1 MPDDL
6 RITPNLTIP
15 GDALSWTAVRSSGPG
30 GQNVNKVSTAVE
42 LRLDLKLVELPWG
55 VLGRLRALAG
65 RRIDQEGVL
74 LIVSQTTRR
83 QDRNLADARDRLAA
97 IIREAVPPPILRRPT
112 KPTKGSKERRLAG
125 KIHTGETTR
134 LRQRPRDDT

>member
-1 MPDDL
+1 MSDDL
-6 RITPNLTIP
+6 RINPTLTIP

-42 LRLDLKLVELPWG
+42 LRLDLKCVELPWG

-74 LIVSQTTRR
+74 LIVSQTTRS
-83 QDRNLADARDRLAA
+83 QERNLADARDRLAA
-97 IIREAVPPPILRRPT
+97 LIREAVPPPVPRRPT
-112 KPTKGSKERRLAG
+112 KPTKGSKERRLTGKSQAG
-125 KIHTGETTR
+125 EIKR
-134 LRQRPRDDT
+134 LRQRPRDDA

>member
-42 LRLDLKLVELPWG
+42 LRLDLKIAEIPWG
-55 VLGRLRALAG
+55 ILDRLRVLAG

-74 LIVSQTTRR
+74 LIVSQTTRS
-83 QDRNLADARDRLAA
+83 QERNLADARERLAHL
-97 IIREAVPPPILRRPT
+97 IRDAVPPPIPRKPT
-112 KPTKGSKERRLAG
+112 KPTRGSKERRLTG
-125 KIHTGETTR
+125 KIQTGETKR
-134 LRQRPRDDT
+134 LRQRPQDDA

>member
-42 LRLDLKLVELPWG
+42 LRLDLKIAEGHPRSAAG
-55 VLGRLRALAG
+55 AGGPAHRPG
-65 RRIDQEGVL
+65 RRAAD
-74 LIVSQTTRR
+74 R
-83 QDRNLADARDRLAA
+83 QPDDA
-97 IIREAVPPPILRRPT
+97 
-112 KPTKGSKERRLAG
+112 
-125 KIHTGETTR
+125 
-134 LRQRPRDDT
+134 

>member
-74 LIVSQTTRR
+74 LIVSQTTRS

-97 IIREAVPPPILRRPT
+97 IIREAVPPPIARRPT

-125 KIHTGETTR
+125 KIQTGETKR
-134 LRQRPRDDT
+134 LRQRPRDDA

>member
-1 MPDDL
+1 MSADL
-6 RITPNLTIP
+6 LITSHLTLP

-42 LRLDLKLVELPWG
+42 LRLDLRLVDWPWG

-65 RRIDQEGVL
+65 KRIDSSDVL
-74 LIVSQTTRR
+74 LIVSQTTRS
-83 QDRNLADARDRLAA
+83 QERNLADARDRLAQLV
-97 IIREAVPPPILRRPT
+97 REAVPPPVPRRPT

-125 KIHTGETTR
+125 KNQAGETKR
-134 LRQRPRDDT
+134 LRQRPRDDA